1 MAIADGKQDIKS
13 IFADDRYFEIPN
25 YQRSY
30 AWREKQLRDF
40 LEDFSHVENYKKY
53 YYGTILLQH
62 KENTDDTYEIV
73 DGQQRLTTLIIFMS
87 CLIKRMEE
95 VGLTDEAGDL
105 VKKFIKYKINY
116 VLKLQDQDDGFFK
129 MYILSPNEKADHKTP
144 AQRNLW
150 EAKDYFAKAL
160 KNADK
165 DECMQYRTRIL
176 AANCLVYSVNDRNE
190 AAMIFETTN
199 DRGKILTNL
208 EKTKSFLM
216 YKVSS
221 SFKDAHSLL
230 GTIEQGFNDIYATY
244 ENLRGKPKFNL
255 DESSIQQYMFI
266 AYETW
271 KNKKVDGKT
280 YKAYQHYMGE
290 LKERVNHMVKDIAEA
305 KEDREKYE
313 LIFNKYIETY
323 IKNLKESFAAVS
335 GMYGTKGKFKNL
347 LTLGRM
353 ASIWPLLIKAF
364 WLDKSDDKTMFNE
377 LCHWCEIFCFRG
389 LAMQKYLSNKY
400 DSRWY
405 DIANG
410 FKGDFSK
417 LFYEIKKMII
427 SLGDDEKFLD
437 RVTSKDFYKDYSPAD
452 RNYLF
457 WSYENYLRD
466 QKGYARLSFDDLWQ
480 TDSKK
485 KLTIEHIVAQSGEKD
500 KNRIL
505 MDERNTKIGGRVAFD
520 REYLHS
526 IGNLAIDPKSAN
538 SAKGKK
544 EVEEKNSKYFIKAP
558 LMSQNELDGFMEGG
572 KWTINSINKR
582 KDALISFI
590 KATWCFPFSEA
601 VIDIADEQDV
611 EEIKVED

>member
-1 MAIADGKQDIKS
+1 MIADGKQDIKS

-40 LEDFSHVENYKKY
+40 LDDFSHMENYKKY

-87 CLIKRMEE
+87 CLIRRLEQI
-95 VGLTDEAGDL
+95 GLTDEAADL
-105 VKKFIKYKINY
+105 DKKFIKYKINY

-129 MYILSPNEKADHKTP
+129 MYILQPNDKADHKTP

-150 EAKDYFAKAL
+150 EAKEYFTKAL
-160 KNADK
+160 ETADK
-165 DECMQYRTRIL
+165 NDCMAYRTRLL

-221 SFKDAHSLL
+221 AYKNADSLL
-230 GTIEQGFNDIYATY
+230 NTIQQGFNDIYATY
-244 ENLRGKPKFNL
+244 ESLKSKPKFNL
-255 DESSIQQYMFI
+255 DENSIQQYMFI

-271 KNKKVDGKT
+271 KNKKVNGKS

-290 LKERVNHMVKDIAEA
+290 LKDRVNNMVKDISEA

-313 LIFNKYIETY
+313 LAMNKYIEGY
-323 IKNLKESFAAVS
+323 IKNLKESFNAVN
-335 GMYGTKGKFKNL
+335 GMYGTTGKFKNL

-353 ASIWPLLIKAF
+353 ASLWPLLIKAY
-364 WLDKSDDKTMFNE
+364 WIDKPDDKKKFNE
-377 LCHWCEIFCFRG
+377 LCSWCEIFCFRG

-400 DSRWY
+400 DTRWY
-405 DIANG
+405 DITNS
-410 FKGDFSK
+410 FKGDFDK
-417 LFYEIKKMII
+417 LFNQIKQMIVG
-427 SLGDDEKFLD
+427 LGNEEKFLEKMQ
-437 RVTSKDFYKDYSPAD
+437 TKDFYKDYSPAD
-452 RNYLF
+452 RNYFF

-466 QKGYARLSFDDLWQ
+466 KMGYARLSFDDLWQ

-485 KLTIEHIVAQSGEKD
+485 KLTIEHIVAQSDEKD

-505 MDERNTKIGGRVAFD
+505 KDEGNAKVGGRVTFD

-526 IGNLAIDPKSAN
+526 IGNLAIDPASAN
-538 SAKGKK
+538 SSKGKK
-544 EVEEKNSKYFIKAP
+544 DVEEKNSKYFVKAP
-558 LMSQNELDGFMEGG
+558 LMSQNELDTFMEGG
-572 KWTINSINKR
+572 RWTLESINKR
-582 KDALISFI
+582 RDALLAFV
-590 KATWCFPFSEA
+590 KATWCFDFKEEEVAEIAEEHDSE
-601 VIDIADEQDV
+601 EV
-611 EEIKVED
+611 EMEE